1 MGPKK
6 KEHSVALRERVV
18 LLHSQGR
25 SYRQIGAEVSVSY
38 TTVRAIIQKY
48 KETGTTVNKCRPGRP
63 KVLTTR
69 ERRHI
74 IALARKEPATSAAT
88 IAEIVQ
94 TTSDKTVSVQTIR
107 NVLNE
112 ADMHGRSPRKKPYIS
127 EINRQKRLQTG
138 DFDIFVNYVM

>member
-94 TTSDKTVSVQTIR
+94 TTSDKT
-107 NVLNE
+107 E
-112 ADMHGRSPRKKPYIS
+112 HIS
-127 EINRQKRLQTG
+127 ETTG
-138 DFDIFVNYVM
+138 RIEMKFGTPILLL

>member
-38 TTVRAIIQKY
+38 TTVRAIIHKY

-69 ERRHI
+69 ERRRI

-88 IAEIVQ
+88 IAEVVQ

-112 ADMHGRSPRKKPYIS
+112 ADMHGRSPRKKP
-127 EINRQKRLQTG
+127 
-138 DFDIFVNYVM
+138 